1 MRVYVLLILCKVLT
15 DHRIET
21 HAKTP
26 VQKVFGGGSAKNPP
40 FATYDTAGRRAPT
53 GARCSSAPS
62 RHNSQGKRCSIA
74 RAAWRGVDK
83 PGRLSRRQAQPAS
96 GTRQR
101 RQLQGKRAEPL
112 CKAGEAT
119 AIYCETKGGRAY
131 LVQHQ
136 YPNPISSAFTWA
148 ALSFVRPG
156 ILEELGR
163 APRTGARSRRAR
175 VPW

>member
-26 VQKVFGGGSAKNPP
+26 VQKVFWGGSAKNPP

-62 RHNSQGKRCSIA
+62 RHNRLCNRRRFA
-74 RAAWRGVDK
+74 RAAWRGLDE
-83 PGRLSRRQAQPAS
+83 PGSLSRRQAQPAS

-101 RQLQGKRAEPL
+101 RQLQGKRPGPL

-119 AIYCETKGGRAY
+119 ARLRAGMLTWCKIGRR
-131 LVQHQ
+131 
-136 YPNPISSAFTWA
+136 NPISGQLTWS
-148 ALSFVRPG
+148 ALSFVEP
-156 ILEELGR
+156 
-163 APRTGARSRRAR
+163 
-175 VPW
+175 